1 MRFPKTLRPL
11 PCALALI
18 SLASVAACAASAPPP
33 PAAAPTGAP
42 AAAAAPST
50 TPPPP
55 PPGDDGRLPAT
66 VTPQR
71 YALTLR
77 IDPTQPRFSGVTTI
91 QVDVPAPTFNIVLH
105 GRDLHI
111 TRALARVGAGA
122 TEIAA
127 RTSMRTAHG
136 GAQPEELV
144 LSFDQPLPTGT
155 AQLEITYDAP
165 FSRDLAGAYRVQ
177 ERGAWYAYTQ
187 FESTDAR
194 RAFPCFD
201 EPGFKTPF
209 DLTLVTPPGQIAL
222 GNTPETSH
230 EDGADGMVVH
240 HFDTSRPLPSYLVAF
255 AVGDFDIVQGQTSPF
270 PIRAI
275 TTKGRGALTGLAL
288 DAAAALVARLGDYFG
303 IRYPYPKLDL
313 VAVPDFAAGAMEN
326 PGLVT
331 FRDQILLLDP
341 KHATTSARRGQAE
354 TIAHEFAHQWFGD
367 LVTAAWWDDIW
378 LNEGFASWAAAKMV
392 DAWKPS
398 FGAQLEQIAGA
409 QHVMDTDALRSS
421 RAVRQPV
428 HSNGEAQEA
437 FDGITYTKGAAVLR
451 MIESWLGPDTF
462 RRGVQRYLH
471 EHAWHNAK
479 ASDLFDALDYVS
491 AQKVG
496 DLASGFLDQTG
507 VPSVTLGWKCAAGAS
522 KVELRESEWRPLGA
536 TAGAGGAND
545 APRSWTLPVCV
556 SSEGVKARSCFTL
569 GSSPIERSLGARC
582 PTWLYPNADQA
593 GYYRFVLDRPQLLAL
608 ARGERGLDPA
618 DRFGLLSN
626 AWAEVRQGAL
636 EPGAL
641 LDVLPLFDGDANRL
655 VVEEISHTLSDM
667 DHALVGDDDRAAF
680 RRYVAARFAG
690 RKALLGWE
698 AAKGEDDDRA
708 LERRAVLHA
717 MGALAYDGPTLDEAE
732 KITRKW
738 LADPSSV
745 QADQASVA
753 VPLASLRAGASRLDE
768 LRAAAKAARTPQE
781 RVVAISAMGMFDD
794 PAVLKQALDLAL
806 TDELRLSELRNLFR
820 SAFGHA
826 SATPVLYAWE
836 KEHWTALRTRLGG
849 RGAGMLLRVAGSLCT
864 RADTDDARAFFEAG
878 TQGLEATR
886 RALDESLE
894 EAGLCTALREHGAA
908 SVAKYLGTKR

>member
-1 MRFPKTLRPL
+1 MRVPMLLRPL
-11 PCALALI
+11 PCVLALAACAPL
-18 SLASVAACAASAPPP
+18 AACAAGAPPPPP
-33 PAAAPTGAP
+33 PAAPTGGGP
-42 AAAAAPST
+42 GAAASNV
-50 TPPPP
+50 TPPAP

-71 YALTLR
+71 YSLTLR
-77 IDPTQPRFSGVTTI
+77 IDPTLPRFSGVTTI
-91 QVDVPAPTFNIVLH
+91 QVDVPAPTFNVVLN
-105 GRDLHI
+105 GRDLNV
-111 TRALARVGAGA
+111 TRALARSGA
-122 TEIAA
+122 TELPAH
-127 RTSMRTAHG
+127 TSVRTAHG

-144 LSFDQPLPTGT
+144 LSFEEPLPAGA

-165 FSRDLAGAYRVQ
+165 FSADLGGAYRVQ
-177 ERGAWYAYTQ
+177 EKGAWYAYTQ

-209 DLTLVTPPGQIAL
+209 DLTLVTPAGQIAL
-222 GNTPETSH
+222 GNTPETAH
-230 EDGADGMVVH
+230 EDGDGGGGMVTH
-240 HFDTSRPLPSYLVAF
+240 HFETSRPLPSYLVAF
-255 AVGDFDIVQGQTSPF
+255 AVGDFDVVQGQTSPF

-288 DAAAALVARLGDYFG
+288 DAAAALIAKLGEYFD

-367 LVTAAWWDDIW
+367 LVTMQWWDDIW
-378 LNEGFASWAAAKMV
+378 LNEGFATWAEAKMV

-398 FGAQLEQIAGA
+398 FGAQLEQIASA
-409 QHVMDTDALRSS
+409 QHVMDTDALRSA

-428 HSNGEAQEA
+428 HSSSEAQEA
-437 FDGITYTKGAAVLR
+437 FDGLTYTKGAAVLR

-507 VPSVTLGWKCAAGAS
+507 VPSVMLSWKCAAGAS
-522 KVELRESEWRPLGA
+522 KVELRESEWRPLG
-536 TAGAGGAND
+536 GSGD
-545 APRSWTLPVCV
+545 AARSWTLPVCL
-556 SSEGVKARSCFTL
+556 SSEGQKAKSCFTL
-569 GSSPIERSLGARC
+569 GSSPIERNLGARC

-608 ARGERGLDPA
+608 ARGERGLDPT

-641 LDVLPLFDGDANRL
+641 LDVLPLFDGDPHRL
-655 VVEEISHTLSDM
+655 VVEEISHTLSAM

-680 RRYVAARFAG
+680 RKYVAARFAG
-690 RKALLGWE
+690 RKALLGWD
-698 AAKGEDDDRA
+698 AGKGEDDDKA

-717 MGALAYDGPTLDEAE
+717 MGSLAYDPPTLDEAE
-732 KITRKW
+732 KITQKW
-738 LADPSSV
+738 LKDSSSV

-753 VPLASLRAGASRLDE
+753 VPLASLRAGAARLDE
-768 LRAAAKAARTPQE
+768 LRAAAKGARNPQE

-794 PAVLKQALDLAL
+794 PAVLRQALDLAL
-806 TDELRLSELRNLFR
+806 TDELRLSELRYLFR

-826 SATPVLYAWE
+826 SNTPVIYAWE
-836 KEHWTALRTRLGG
+836 KEHWAALRTRLGA
-849 RGAGMLLRVAGSLCT
+849 RGTGMLVRVAGSLCT
-864 RADTDDARAFFEAG
+864 RTEADDARTFFEAG
-878 TQGLEATR
+878 TQGVEATR

-894 EAGLCTALREHGAA
+894 EAGLCTALRDHGAA
-908 SVAKYLGTKR
+908 SFATYLKAKH

>member
-1 MRFPKTLRPL
+1 MRLPTPLRPL
-11 PCALALI
+11 PCVLALV
-18 SLASVAACAASAPPP
+18 SGAACAASAPPP
-33 PAAAPTGAP
+33 APVTASAGAAAP
-42 AAAAAPST
+42 APSASSA

-55 PPGDDGRLPAT
+55 PPGDDGRLPVT

-71 YALTLR
+71 YSLTLR
-77 IDPTQPRFSGVTTI
+77 IDPTLPRFSGVTTI
-91 QVDVPAPTFNIVLH
+91 QVDVPAPTFNVVLN
-105 GRDLHI
+105 GRELNV
-111 TRALARVGAGA
+111 TRALARVGGGAGTSGPA
-122 TEIAA
+122 TELPA
-127 RTSMRTAHG
+127 RTSVRTAHG

-144 LSFDQPLPTGT
+144 LSFDSPLPAGT
-155 AQLEITYDAP
+155 AQLEIAYDAP
-165 FSRDLAGAYRVQ
+165 FSADLGGAYRVQ
-177 ERGAWYAYTQ
+177 EKGAWYAYTQ

-209 DLTLVTPPGQIAL
+209 DLTLVTPAALIAL
-222 GNTPETSH
+222 GNTPETAH
-230 EDGADGMVVH
+230 EAGEGGLVVH
-240 HFDTSRPLPSYLVAF
+240 HFETSRPLPSYLVAF
-255 AVGDFDIVQGQTSPF
+255 AVGDFDVVQGQTSPF

-288 DAAAALVARLGDYFG
+288 DAATALIAKLGQYFD

-378 LNEGFASWAAAKMV
+378 LNEGFATWAEAKMV

-398 FGAQLEQIAGA
+398 FGAELEQIASA
-409 QHVMDTDALRSS
+409 QHVMDTDALRSA

-428 HSNGEAQEA
+428 HSSGEAQEA
-437 FDGITYTKGAAVLR
+437 FDGLTYTKGASVLR

-496 DLASGFLDQTG
+496 ELASGFLDQTG
-507 VPSVTLGWKCAAGAS
+507 VPSVMLSWKCAAGAS

-536 TAGAGGAND
+536 SSD
-545 APRSWTLPVCV
+545 AARSWTLPVCV
-556 SSEGVKARSCFTL
+556 SSEGQKAKNCFTL
-569 GSSPIERSLGARC
+569 GSSPIERNLGARC
-582 PTWLYPNADQA
+582 PTWLYPNADQS

-608 ARGERGLDPA
+608 ARGERGLDPT

-636 EPGAL
+636 EPAAL
-641 LDVLPLFDGDANRL
+641 LDVLPLFDGDPHRL
-655 VVEEISHTLSDM
+655 VVEELSHTLSAI

-680 RRYVAARFAG
+680 RKYVAARFAG
-690 RKALLGWE
+690 RKALLGWD
-698 AAKGEDDDRA
+698 AGKVEDDDRA
-708 LERRAVLHA
+708 LERRAVLQA
-717 MGALAYDGPTLDEAE
+717 MGSVAHDGPTLDEAE
-732 KITRKW
+732 KITQKW
-738 LADPSSV
+738 LKDPGSV
-745 QADQASVA
+745 QADQASVG
-753 VPLASLRAGASRLDE
+753 VPLASLRAGATRLDE

-781 RVVAISAMGMFDD
+781 RVVAITAMGMFDD
-794 PAVLKQALDLAL
+794 PAVLRQALDLSL
-806 TDELRLSELRNLFR
+806 TDELRLSELRYLFR
-820 SAFGHA
+820 SAFANA

-836 KEHWTALRTRLGG
+836 KEHWSALRTRLGA
-849 RGAGMLLRVAGSLCT
+849 RGTGMLLRVAGNLCT
-864 RADTDDARAFFEAG
+864 RAETDDARTFFEAG
-878 TQGLEATR
+878 TRGVEATR

-894 EAGLCTALREHGAA
+894 EAGLCAALREHGSA
-908 SVAKYLGTKR
+908 SVAAYLKARH